1 MFGAGDR
8 RSPGLERKGVMS
20 KGVSGRK
27 RAAAKSRPQAEPA
40 RQPQQE
46 RGERRVEEI
55 LDAAARVIAEVG
67 VDGATTNAIA
77 ERAGAS
83 MGSLYHFFP
92 HKDAIVRALAER
104 YEGELRELNQS
115 AMTGDATRVSVA
127 TMVDGIVSPL
137 ARFMERNPAYMPVYY
152 AVRDPLHPGC
162 MTADL
167 TDTIVGLVE
176 QLMAARAPTVEPS
189 LRRRQ
194 AGVAVELVHRMLEY
208 AWSAPASE
216 RAGIVL
222 ELKRMLALYSTMIS
236 TGQDPLAEGR

>member
-1 MFGAGDR
+1 
-8 RSPGLERKGVMS
+8 MS
-20 KGVSGRK
+20 KGVRGRK
-27 RAAAKSRPQAEPA
+27 RLAARARPAAEPA

-67 VDGATTNAIA
+67 VEGATTNAIA

-92 HKDAIVRALAER
+92 HKDAIVRALAAR
-104 YEGELRELNQS
+104 YDGELRQLNRS
-115 AMTGDATRVSVA
+115 SMTGEAARVSVA
-127 TMVDGIVSPL
+127 AMVDGIVTPL

-162 MTADL
+162 MTAEL

-176 QLMAARAPTVEPS
+176 QLMAARTPGGEPT

-208 AWSAPASE
+208 AWNAPPAE
-216 RAGIVL
+216 RGGIVL
-222 ELKRMLALYSTMIS
+222 ELKRLLALYSTMIS
-236 TGQDPLAEGR
+236 TGQDPLATGH

>member
-1 MFGAGDR
+1 
-8 RSPGLERKGVMS
+8 MS
-20 KGVSGRK
+20 KGVRGRK
-27 RAAAKSRPQAEPA
+27 RLAARARPAAEPA

-67 VDGATTNAIA
+67 VEGATTNAIA

-92 HKDAIVRALAER
+92 HKDAIVRALAAR
-104 YEGELRELNQS
+104 YDGELRQLNRS
-115 AMTGDATRVSVA
+115 SMTGEAARVSVA
-127 TMVDGIVSPL
+127 AMVDGIVTPL

-162 MTADL
+162 MTAEL

-176 QLMAARAPTVEPS
+176 QLMAARTPGGEPT

-208 AWSAPASE
+208 AWNAPPAE

-222 ELKRMLALYSTMIS
+222 ELKRLLALYSTMIS
-236 TGQDPLAEGR
+236 TGQDPLATGH